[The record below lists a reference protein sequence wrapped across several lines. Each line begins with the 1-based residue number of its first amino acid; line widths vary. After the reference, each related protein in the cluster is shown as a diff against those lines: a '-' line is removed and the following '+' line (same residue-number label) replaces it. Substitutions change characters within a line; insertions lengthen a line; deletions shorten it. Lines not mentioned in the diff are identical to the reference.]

1 MSAPQMR
8 RSPRGGASFE
18 VDQQIELAA
27 ALYGDAE
34 RHARAGYIGTPQ
46 RNIAAAPRHYAEVA
60 HDLAEAATQLR
71 AMAGG
76 IRLGGSTPAAIAD
89 ADRIVTGCGRLIVEL
104 RQGQRS

>member
-1 MSAPQMR
+1 MSAPQTR
-8 RSPRGGASFE
+8 QRPAGTGRE
-18 VDQQIELAA
+18 VEQQIDFARQ
-27 ALYGDAE
+27 LYGDAE
-34 RHARAGYIGTPQ
+34 RNARAGYIGTPQ
-46 RNIAAAPRHYAEVA
+46 RNVAAAPRHYAEVA

-76 IRLGGSTPAAIAD
+76 IRLGGPNVETIAA

>member
-1 MSAPQMR
+1 MSGPQKQ
-8 RSPRGGASFE
+8 RSPRGDAGFE
-18 VDQQIELAA
+18 VDQQIGFAQQ
-27 ALYGDAE
+27 LYGDAE
-34 RHARAGYIGTPQ
+34 RNARAGYIGTTR

>member
-1 MSAPQMR
+1 MNVSQTR
-8 RSPRGGASFE
+8 RSPRGGAGFE
-18 VDQQIELAA
+18 VEQQIELAQQ
-27 ALYGDAE
+27 LYGDAE
-34 RHARAGYIGTPQ
+34 RNARAGYVGMPQ
-46 RNIAAAPRHYAEVA
+46 RNVAAAPRHYAEVA

-76 IRLGGSTPAAIAD
+76 IRLGGPNVETIAA

>member
-1 MSAPQMR
+1 MNGPQTR

-46 RNIAAAPRHYAEVA
+46 RNVAATPRHYAEVA
-60 HDLAEAATQLR
+60 HDLSAAATQLR

-76 IRLGGSTPAAIAD
+76 IRLGGPTPAAIAD
-89 ADRIVTGCGRLIVEL
+89 ADRLATGIGRLIMEL
-104 RQGQRS
+104 RQAVTS

>member
-1 MSAPQMR
+1 MNGPQTR
-8 RSPRGGASFE
+8 QRPAGTGRE
-18 VDQQIELAA
+18 VEQQIDFAEQ
-27 ALYGDAE
+27 LYGDAE
-34 RHARAGYIGTPQ
+34 RNARAGYIGTPQ
-46 RNIAAAPRHYAEVA
+46 RNVAAAPRHYAEVA

-76 IRLGGSTPAAIAD
+76 IRLGGPNAETIAA

>member
-1 MSAPQMR
+1 MSAPQTR
-8 RSPRGGASFE
+8 QRPAGTGRE
-18 VDQQIELAA
+18 VEHQIDFARQ
-27 ALYGDAE
+27 LYGDAE
-34 RHARAGYIGTPQ
+34 RNARAGYIGTPQ
-46 RNIAAAPRHYAEVA
+46 RNVAAAPRHYAEVA

-76 IRLGGSTPAAIAD
+76 IRLGGPNVETIAA

>member
-1 MSAPQMR
+1 MNCPQTR
-8 RSPRGGASFE
+8 QRPAGTGRE
-18 VDQQIELAA
+18 VEKQIDFAQQ
-27 ALYGDAE
+27 LYGDAE
-34 RHARAGYIGTPQ
+34 RNARAGYIGTTR